1 MKTYL
6 PTCLLVAQRPA
17 TLALLTL
24 LALGALGTGCQTSD
38 HAVNTV
44 QPANPAYVRH
54 PIEDQR
60 VIRDKTTAKAV
71 ALLQVIQGSTP
82 DGLLRIGAEVQ
93 NLRSSAFRFHYRF
106 DWFDAQGFPVGTPAT
121 TMVSQQIEAGQILIL
136 DSVAPHPGARDFR
149 LTLQESTRDFFPILR
164 KN

>member
-1 MKTYL
+1 MKTHL
-6 PTCLLVAQRPA
+6 SLLHQPA
-17 TLALLTL
+17 TWAVLTL
-24 LALGALGTGCQTSD
+24 LSLGTFGAGCHTSH

-44 QPANPAYVRH
+44 QPANPAFVRQ

-93 NLRSSAFRFHYRF
+93 NQRSSAFRFHYRF

-149 LTLQESTRDFFPILR
+149 LTLQESTRDFFPRLR